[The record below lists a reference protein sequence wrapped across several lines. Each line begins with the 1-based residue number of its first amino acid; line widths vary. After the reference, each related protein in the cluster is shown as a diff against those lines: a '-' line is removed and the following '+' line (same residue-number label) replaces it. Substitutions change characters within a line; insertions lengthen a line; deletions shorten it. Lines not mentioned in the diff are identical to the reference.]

1 MSFLRNILQ
10 GDAESRE
17 LLASTSRNLIIIV
30 IALYMTWHF
39 IATLTWPRV
48 FSPSLWLVTLAMLFI
63 TALVFHFLE
72 KNYILAQII
81 WLGGLMAVILE
92 AYVLYR
98 QPAVL
103 ILLVF
108 LPLNAI
114 VTVGL
119 QGTLLVELALIALM
133 AWMPGLAFLP
143 ELPAGFSTGI
153 IFGSIFTGFFG
164 WGLSSNLVSAM
175 DTASFHY
182 QQARDL
188 LEETRRHRAEISR
201 MLKDRNQA
209 NYQLERLNEMLFYAR
224 MRAEEARADRD
235 RFVLAVSHEL
245 RSPLNFILGFSD
257 LMINSPEA
265 YAPKDSWP
273 AGLYDD
279 VQEIYRSS
287 KHLLGLIN
295 DILDLG
301 QIDIHQM
308 ALYREAVNLE
318 SLIQDVQLMVE
329 AAFAQK
335 GLWLR
340 VECEPGLPSVN
351 VDAIRIRQ
359 VILNLV
365 NNSLR
370 FTETGGVTIGIGKT
384 GDDIQLRV
392 EDTGQGIAPEDI
404 EKMFT
409 EFRQVG
415 VDPWRRRE
423 GSGLGLS
430 ISRRFV
436 ELHGGKIWVES
447 TLGKG
452 SCFYFTLPLTIP
464 SDTIEPA
471 DQEKRESGSLA
482 LPYEFSEKKEHVLLL
497 VTDEPNVARMTRQ
510 WLPGYQVVQIEDV
523 KQLNAHMIQH
533 LPQAIILD
541 EDYISPQSL
550 TLKDMPYDAPIL
562 GVVFPDSRSRR
573 RDLPEGVSQY
583 LVKPVDRKPLLETIE
598 RVSGSSASLL
608 VVDDDP
614 AMLRYVEQSLKVGVN
629 GDGNSAQYHLLTA
642 LNGADALQRLS
653 VPGIDVLLLDLDLP
667 DMSGWDI
674 LAQVRQGMTRSKPEV
689 IVISALDLPLVL
701 FADSRVALEIW
712 LKRGITSQEYE
723 MIFKTLL
730 DNLHLAYPNMEAI
743 VSPKE

>member
-17 LLASTSRNLIIIV
+17 LLASTSRNLVIIV

-48 FSPSLWLVTLAMLFI
+48 FSPSLWVVTLAMLFI
-63 TALVFHFLE
+63 TALVFHLLE
-72 KNYILAQII
+72 INYILAQVV
-81 WLGGLMAVILE
+81 WLGGLMAAILQ
-92 AYVLYR
+92 AYILYR
-98 QPAVL
+98 QPAIL

-108 LPLNAI
+108 LPLNAV

-119 QGTLLVELALIALM
+119 QGTLLVEAAIMGLM
-133 AWMPGLAFLP
+133 AWMPSLTFMP
-143 ELPAGFSTGI
+143 EFPAGFPIGI

-164 WGLSSNLVSAM
+164 WGLSNNLVSAM

-182 QQARDL
+182 QEARDL
-188 LEETRRHRAEISR
+188 LEETRRHRADISR
-201 MLKDRNQA
+201 MLKDRNQS
-209 NYQLERLNEMLFYAR
+209 NYQLQRLNEMLYFAR

-265 YAPKDSWP
+265 YAPADSWP
-273 AGLYDD
+273 VGLYDD

-308 ALYREAVNLE
+308 ALYREQVNLE
-318 SLIQDVQLMVE
+318 SLVQDVRLMVE
-329 AAFAQK
+329 AAFLQK
-335 GLWLR
+335 GLWLK
-340 VECEPGLPSVN
+340 VECEPGLPPVN

-370 FTETGGVTIGIGKT
+370 FTDTGGVTIGIRKL
-384 GDDIQLRV
+384 GDDIQFRV

-404 EKMFT
+404 GKMFN

-471 DQEKRESGSLA
+471 DQEKSESSSLA
-482 LPYEFSEKKEHVLLL
+482 LPYEFTEKKQHVLLL
-497 VTDEPNVARMTRQ
+497 VTDEPLMVRLTRQ
-510 WLPGYQVVQIEDV
+510 WLPGYQVIQIEEAE
-523 KQLNAHMIQH
+523 QLNAQMIQH
-533 LPQAIILD
+533 LPQAIIVD
-541 EDYISPQSL
+541 EDYVSPLSL
-550 TLKDMPYDAPIL
+550 PLKDLPYDAPIL

-573 RDLPEGVSQY
+573 RVLPEGVSHY
-583 LVKPVDRKPLLETIE
+583 LVKPVDRKTLLETIG
-598 RVSGSSASLL
+598 RVGGPSASLL
-608 VVDDDP
+608 LVDDDP
-614 AMLRYVEQSLKVGVN
+614 AMLRFVEQALKVGVN
-629 GDGNSAQYHLLTA
+629 GDGNSALYHLSTA
-642 LNGADALQRLS
+642 MNGADALQRLS

-674 LAQVRQGMTRSKPEV
+674 LAHVRQGTTLSQPRV

-701 FADSRVALEIW
+701 FADGRVALEIW

-730 DNLHLAYPNMEAI
+730 DNLHLAYPHLEEFDSSK
-743 VSPKE
+743 V